1 MKYDVAV
8 IGAGASGMLAA
19 VSAAEA
25 GATVLL
31 IERNRET
38 GLKIGLTGKGR
49 CNLTNN
55 CDLNTF
61 LENVPVNPRFLYR
74 ALTDFSPADTMDY
87 FESIGVKLKTE
98 RGRRVF
104 PQSDSAQEVR
114 RALRREC
121 EKRCRLVQGRAD
133 GILMSGG
140 AVCGVTVEGR
150 EYASRAVIV
159 AAGGLSYPRTGSTGD
174 GYRFAREAGH
184 TVTPL
189 RGSLVPIVCTGKL
202 CGELMGLS
210 LRNVALSASV
220 SGKTVYRGEGEMLFT
235 HFGVSGPL
243 VLSASALIAGRYPA
257 ELTIDLKPALDRE
270 TLDRRLLREFGDNP
284 NKDYVNLLGAL
295 LPAKLVP
302 VFAELSGIDP
312 RRKANGITREER
324 STIVSLLKEFRLTA
338 EGTRPPE
345 EAVVTSGGVC
355 VKEINPSTMESRL
368 VKGLYFA
375 GEVIDVDA
383 YTGGYNLQ
391 IAFSTGRL
399 AGLSAAKG

>member
-8 IGAGASGMLAA
+8 IGAGAAGMLAA
-19 VSAAEA
+19 VSAAGS
-25 GATVLL
+25 GAKVLI

-140 AVCGVTVEGR
+140 AVCGVTADGR

-159 AAGGLSYPRTGSTGD
+159 ATGGLSYPRTGSTGD

-210 LRNVALSASV
+210 LRNVALSAAV

-235 HFGVSGPL
+235 HFGISGPL

-257 ELTIDLKPALDRE
+257 DLTIDLKPALDRE
-270 TLDRRLLREFGDNP
+270 TIDRRLLREFGDNP

>member
-74 ALTDFSPADTMDY
+74 TLTDFSPADTMDY

-140 AVCGVTVEGR
+140 AVCGVTVDGR

-159 AAGGLSYPRTGSTGD
+159 ATGGLSYPRTGSTGD

>member
-140 AVCGVTVEGR
+140 AVCGVTADGR

-159 AAGGLSYPRTGSTGD
+159 ATGGLSYPRTGSTGD

-338 EGTRPPE
+338 EGTR
-345 EAVVTSGGVC
+345 
-355 VKEINPSTMESRL
+355 R
-368 VKGLYFA
+368 
-375 GEVIDVDA
+375 
-383 YTGGYNLQ
+383 
-391 IAFSTGRL
+391 RRRRW
-399 AGLSAAKG
+399 

>member
-140 AVCGVTVEGR
+140 AVCGVTADGR

-159 AAGGLSYPRTGSTGD
+159 ATGGLSYPRTGSTGD

-235 HFGVSGPL
+235 HLGVSGPL

>member
-159 AAGGLSYPRTGSTGD
+159 ATGGLSYPRTGSTGD

-312 RRKANGITREER
+312 RRKANGITRDER

>member
-74 ALTDFSPADTMDY
+74 ALTDFSPADTMEY

-140 AVCGVTVEGR
+140 AVCGVTVYGR

-159 AAGGLSYPRTGSTGD
+159 ATGGLSYPRTGSTGD

-302 VFAELSGIDP
+302 VFAELSGIVP

>member
-140 AVCGVTVEGR
+140 AVCGVTVDGR

-159 AAGGLSYPRTGSTGD
+159 ATGGLSYPRTGSTGD

-184 TVTPL
+184 TVTSL

>member
-140 AVCGVTVEGR
+140 AVCGVTVDGR

-159 AAGGLSYPRTGSTGD
+159 ATGGLSYPRTGSTGD

>member
-1 MKYDVAV
+1 
-8 IGAGASGMLAA
+8 
-19 VSAAEA
+19 
-25 GATVLL
+25 
-31 IERNRET
+31 
-38 GLKIGLTGKGR
+38 
-49 CNLTNN
+49 
-55 CDLNTF
+55 
-61 LENVPVNPRFLYR
+61 
-74 ALTDFSPADTMDY
+74 
-87 FESIGVKLKTE
+87 
-98 RGRRVF
+98 
-104 PQSDSAQEVR
+104 
-114 RALRREC
+114 
-121 EKRCRLVQGRAD
+121 
-133 GILMSGG
+133 
-140 AVCGVTVEGR
+140 
-150 EYASRAVIV
+150 
-159 AAGGLSYPRTGSTGD
+159 
-174 GYRFAREAGH
+174 
-184 TVTPL
+184 
-189 RGSLVPIVCTGKL
+189 
-202 CGELMGLS
+202 
-210 LRNVALSASV
+210 
-220 SGKTVYRGEGEMLFT
+220 MLFT

>member
-133 GILMSGG
+133 GIIMSGG
-140 AVCGVTVEGR
+140 AVCGVTVDGR

-159 AAGGLSYPRTGSTGD
+159 ATGGLSYPRTGSTGD

-324 STIVSLLKEFRLTA
+324 SAIVSLLKEFRLTA

>member
-1 MKYDVAV
+1 
-8 IGAGASGMLAA
+8 MLAA
-19 VSAAEA
+19 VSAAGS
-25 GATVLL
+25 GAKVLI

-140 AVCGVTVEGR
+140 AVCGVTADGR

-159 AAGGLSYPRTGSTGD
+159 ATGGLSYPRTGSTGD

-210 LRNVALSASV
+210 LRNVALSAAV

-235 HFGVSGPL
+235 HFGISGPL

>member
-1 MKYDVAV
+1 
-8 IGAGASGMLAA
+8 MLAA
-19 VSAAEA
+19 VSAAGS
-25 GATVLL
+25 GAKVLI

-140 AVCGVTVEGR
+140 AVYGVTADGR

-159 AAGGLSYPRTGSTGD
+159 ATGGLSYPRTGSTGD

-210 LRNVALSASV
+210 LRNVALSAAV

>member
-140 AVCGVTVEGR
+140 AVCGVTADGR

-159 AAGGLSYPRTGSTGD
+159 ATGGLSYPRTGSTGD

-399 AGLSAAKG
+399 AGLSATKG

>member
-140 AVCGVTVEGR
+140 AVCGVTADGR

-159 AAGGLSYPRTGSTGD
+159 ATGGLSYPRTGSTGD

>member
-140 AVCGVTVEGR
+140 AVCGVTADGR

-159 AAGGLSYPRTGSTGD
+159 ATGGLSYPRTGSTGD

-210 LRNVALSASV
+210 LRNIALSASV

-324 STIVSLLKEFRLTA
+324 STVVSLLKEFWLTA

>member
-140 AVCGVTVEGR
+140 AVYGVTADGR

-159 AAGGLSYPRTGSTGD
+159 ATGGLSYPRTGSTGD

>member
-140 AVCGVTVEGR
+140 AVCGVTADGR

-159 AAGGLSYPRTGSTGD
+159 ATGGLSYPRTGSTGD

-189 RGSLVPIVCTGKL
+189 RVSLVPIVCTGKL

>member
-61 LENVPVNPRFLYR
+61 LGNVPVNPRFLYR
-74 ALTDFSPADTMDY
+74 ALTDFSPSDTMDY

-140 AVCGVTVEGR
+140 AVCGVTADGR

-159 AAGGLSYPRTGSTGD
+159 ATGGLSYPRTGSTGD

>member
-61 LENVPVNPRFLYR
+61 LGNVPVNPRFLYR
-74 ALTDFSPADTMDY
+74 ALTDFSPSDTMDY

-140 AVCGVTVEGR
+140 AVCGVTVDGR

-159 AAGGLSYPRTGSTGD
+159 ATGGLSYPRTGSTGD

-345 EAVVTSGGVC
+345 EAVVTSGGGC

>member
-140 AVCGVTVEGR
+140 AVYGVTVDGR

-159 AAGGLSYPRTGSTGD
+159 ATGGLSYPRTGSTGD

>member
-74 ALTDFSPADTMDY
+74 TLTDFSPADTMDY

-140 AVCGVTVEGR
+140 AVCGVTVDGR

-159 AAGGLSYPRTGSTGD
+159 ATGGFPIRVPVQPETVTGL
-174 GYRFAREAGH
+174 RAKQ
-184 TVTPL
+184 VTPL
-189 RGSLVPIVCTGKL
+189 RRCAA
-202 CGELMGLS
+202 
-210 LRNVALSASV
+210 RW
-220 SGKTVYRGEGEMLFT
+220 
-235 HFGVSGPL
+235 
-243 VLSASALIAGRYPA
+243 YP
-257 ELTIDLKPALDRE
+257 
-270 TLDRRLLREFGDNP
+270 
-284 NKDYVNLLGAL
+284 
-295 LPAKLVP
+295 
-302 VFAELSGIDP
+302 
-312 RRKANGITREER
+312 
-324 STIVSLLKEFRLTA
+324 
-338 EGTRPPE
+338 
-345 EAVVTSGGVC
+345 
-355 VKEINPSTMESRL
+355 
-368 VKGLYFA
+368 
-375 GEVIDVDA
+375 
-383 YTGGYNLQ
+383 
-391 IAFSTGRL
+391 
-399 AGLSAAKG
+399 

>member
-133 GILMSGG
+133 GILMSVG
-140 AVCGVTVEGR
+140 AVCGVTVDGR

-159 AAGGLSYPRTGSTGD
+159 ATGGLSYPRTGSTGD

-220 SGKTVYRGEGEMLFT
+220 SGKTVYRGEGEILFT

>member
-8 IGAGASGMLAA
+8 IGAGAAGMLAA
-19 VSAAEA
+19 VSAAGS
-25 GATVLL
+25 GAKVLI

-140 AVCGVTVEGR
+140 AVYGVTADGR

-159 AAGGLSYPRTGSTGD
+159 ATGGLSYPRTGSTGD

-210 LRNVALSASV
+210 LRNVALSAAV

>member
-1 MKYDVAV
+1 MGPA
-8 IGAGASGMLAA
+8 
-19 VSAAEA
+19 
-25 GATVLL
+25 LL
-31 IERNRET
+31 
-38 GLKIGLTGKGR
+38 
-49 CNLTNN
+49 
-55 CDLNTF
+55 
-61 LENVPVNPRFLYR
+61 
-74 ALTDFSPADTMDY
+74 
-87 FESIGVKLKTE
+87 
-98 RGRRVF
+98 
-104 PQSDSAQEVR
+104 
-114 RALRREC
+114 
-121 EKRCRLVQGRAD
+121 
-133 GILMSGG
+133 
-140 AVCGVTVEGR
+140 VCGIF
-150 EYASRAVIV
+150 EYIH
-159 AAGGLSYPRTGSTGD
+159 Y
-174 GYRFAREAGH
+174 E
-184 TVTPL
+184 
-189 RGSLVPIVCTGKL
+189 
-202 CGELMGLS
+202 
-210 LRNVALSASV
+210 
-220 SGKTVYRGEGEMLFT
+220 
-235 HFGVSGPL
+235 
-243 VLSASALIAGRYPA
+243 VLGN
-257 ELTIDLKPALDRE
+257 
-270 TLDRRLLREFGDNP
+270 NP